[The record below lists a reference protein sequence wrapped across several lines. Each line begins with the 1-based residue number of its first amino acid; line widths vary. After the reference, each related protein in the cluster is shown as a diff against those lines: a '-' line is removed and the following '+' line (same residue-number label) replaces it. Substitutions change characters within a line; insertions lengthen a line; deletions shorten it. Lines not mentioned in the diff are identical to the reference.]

1 MATNAMARDLATLG
15 RVSVNRLR
23 ERYAEVYGESTPGR
37 NKAWLVK
44 RIAWR
49 IQALAEGGLCER
61 ASARAA
67 LLANDADLR
76 LNPPPRTVPPDPEP
90 DRVLP
95 FSSDA
100 RLPVAGTLL
109 TRLYKGR
116 QIQVQVLVQGFEY
129 EGAVYTSLS
138 AVATAITGSHLN
150 GYRFFRLDVSPPK
163 TKRGDS

>member
-15 RVSVNRLR
+15 RLSVNRLR
-23 ERYAEVYGESTPGR
+23 ERYAEVYGEATPGR

-76 LNPPPRTVPPDPEP
+76 LNPPPPRKTTPDPEP

-116 QIQVQVLVQGFEY
+116 RIQVQVLVQGFEY

-150 GYRFFRLDVSPPK
+150 GFRFFHLEAK
-163 TKRGDS
+163 GGDS

>member
-1 MATNAMARDLATLG
+1 MATNATARDLATLG
-15 RVSVNRLR
+15 RLSVNRLR

-49 IQALAEGGLCER
+49 IQALAEGGLSER

-76 LNPPPRTVPPDPEP
+76 LNPPPRTLPPDPEP

-95 FSSDA
+95 FSRDA
-100 RLPVAGTLL
+100 RLPVPGTLL

-116 QIQVQVLVQGFEY
+116 QIQVQVLAQGFEY
-129 EGAVYTSLS
+129 EGTVYSSLS

-150 GYRFFRLDVSPPK
+150 GYRFFHLDLSPPK